1 MRSSRHR
8 SAGSWAADRRHRHV
22 IPRGKT
28 AVPPLPPDF
37 VSRPELFRAFDAPG
51 APDVGLVS
59 APAGYGKTLSLAG
72 RVADRPATA
81 WVTLDRHDDVGLL
94 WSAILA
100 SVVRLDGTPAGSDL
114 HGLVPPTG
122 RADAAFLGRFG
133 AAVEA
138 LPERVTLVLDDV
150 HEVADPAAMDELR
163 ALLGYRPPGLRLLLS
178 SRFDPPLPLA
188 RMRMEG
194 RLWDL
199 RADRLAFSVAET
211 AVLVRGAGLALSP
224 GQADRLQ
231 RRTGG
236 WVAGLRM
243 AVQAM
248 FSADDPEAFLADFSG
263 DDRSVADYLVGEV
276 LDALPAPTAEFL
288 TLASVAD
295 PLPGALAEEI
305 TGRTDAAEVLDRL
318 ARDTSLVAE
327 IGDGERSYRVLQLLR
342 THLEAELG
350 RRGPGLAA
358 ELHGRAA
365 RWWAAEEQ
373 PVAALEHATRADDSG
388 LLTELLDRFA
398 LRLALTGNHRTLRRA
413 LASAPATGGGS
424 PRTLAAVLVRDEDV
438 GTLRDAIAA
447 VLAAGSPDDSAL
459 AALRALAAGID
470 HLVAGRD
477 PDGARVRLE
486 AALDLAR
493 RHGFDFVTLQS
504 RVLLAAA
511 AAVQGDYR
519 TMTGHSEKAL
529 DDQAPDDQP
538 SMWSVLG
545 RTLRAYGALY
555 RAEPAAAHA
564 AASEALDRAGADL
577 PPSLRHALEVVR
589 GAARADAGEPTAGLH
604 EMEQARVGLARHPV
618 VPTQAVAAALL
629 ENGTAMQLGLPAAAA
644 RAAAGAG
651 IDAPAE
657 RALMSARAELGA
669 GHVDDALAGIEPVL
683 SGAAVPLLPQ
693 TTVEAHLVR
702 AALAARTG
710 DGRGA
715 RDDVRA
721 ALAAAGPLDLLRP
734 FAHAA
739 PEVGTV
745 LAGLGHPFDAFAAR
759 ALAAH
764 HRPAGSSAEARLTDR
779 ERAVL
784 ALLPSLMS
792 SDDIAAAL
800 SVSRSTVRT
809 HVQVIYSKLGVQSRR
824 AAVHSARERGLLPP
838 VGHGPG

>member
-1 MRSSRHR
+1 M
-8 SAGSWAADRRHRHV
+8 

-28 AVPPLPPDF
+28 AVPPLPSD
-37 VSRPELFRAFDAPG
+37 VVNRPELFRSFDAPG

-72 RVADRPATA
+72 RAADRPATA
-81 WVTLDRHDDVGLL
+81 WVTLDRHDDVPLL

-100 SVVRLDGTPAGSDL
+100 ALVRLDLTPADSDL

-122 RADAAFLGRFG
+122 PDDVDFPGRFA
-133 AAVEA
+133 AAVDA
-138 LPERVTLVLDDV
+138 LPDRVTLVLDDV
-150 HEVADPAAMDELR
+150 HEVADPSAMDELR
-163 ALLGYRPPGLRLLLS
+163 ALLRYRPAGLRLLLS

-199 RADRLAFSVAET
+199 RADRLAFSTAET
-211 AVLVRGAGLALSP
+211 AVLVRRAGLPLSP

-236 WVAGLRM
+236 WVAGLRL

-248 FSADDPEAFLADFSG
+248 YSADDPEAFLADFSG

-276 LDALPAPTAEFL
+276 LDALDGPTREFL
-288 TLASVAD
+288 TLASIGD

-305 TGRTDAAEVLDRL
+305 TGRPDAVEVLDRL
-318 ARDTSLVAE
+318 ARETSLVADL
-327 IGDGERSYRVLQLLR
+327 GDGERSYRILQLLR
-342 THLEAELG
+342 SHLEAELE
-350 RRGPGLAA
+350 RRGPDLAA

-365 RWWAAEEQ
+365 RWWAAGEQ
-373 PVAALEHATRADDSG
+373 PVPALEHAALAGDAE
-388 LLTELLDRFA
+388 LLAELLDRFA

-413 LASAPATGGGS
+413 LASAPASGGS
-424 PRTLAAVLVRDEDV
+424 PRALAADLVRDEDV
-438 GTLRDAIAA
+438 DTLRDAIAA
-447 VLAAGSPDDSAL
+447 VLAGGSSDDSAL
-459 AALRALAAGID
+459 AALRALAEGID
-470 HLVAGRD
+470 ELVSGGD
-477 PDGARVRLE
+477 PDDARAGLE

-493 RHGFDFVTLQS
+493 RHGFDFVTMQS
-504 RVLLAAA
+504 QVLLAATD
-511 AAVQGDYR
+511 AVQGEYR
-519 TMTGHSEKAL
+519 TMTGRSSEAL
-529 DDQAPDDQP
+529 DDQAPDDGHA

-555 RAEPAAAHA
+555 RAEPAAARTEA
-564 AASEALDRAGADL
+564 NEALDLAGDDL

-589 GAARADAGEPTAGLH
+589 GAARADAGEPAAGLH
-604 EMEQARVGLARHPV
+604 VMEQARLELGRHAI
-618 VPTQAVAAALL
+618 VPAQAVAAALL
-629 ENGTAMQLGLPAAAA
+629 ENGTAGRLGLTAAAA
-644 RAAAGAG
+644 RAAAA

-657 RALMSARAELGA
+657 LALMSAWAELDA
-669 GHVDDALAGIEPVL
+669 GHDDGARDGIAPVL

-693 TTVEAHLVR
+693 TVVEAHLVQ
-702 AALAARTG
+702 AVVAARSG
-710 DGRGA
+710 DDRGA
-715 RDDVRA
+715 RDGVRA
-721 ALAAAGPLDLLRP
+721 ALAVAGPLDLLRP

-739 PEVGTV
+739 PEVGAV
-745 LAGLGHPFDAFAAR
+745 LAGLGDPLDAFAAR

-764 HRPAGSSAEARLTDR
+764 RRVAGSSTEARLTER

-784 ALLPSLMS
+784 ELLPSLMS

-800 SVSRSTVRT
+800 SVSRSTVKT

-824 AAVHSARERGLLPP
+824 AAVHSARERGILPP
-838 VGHGPG
+838 DGQAPRSGSS